1 MPGESTLLLSA
12 EGGAL
17 GRLILAG
24 AAGAVLTLAMDR
36 LVRPGAPG
44 LRRVWPAALI
54 AAGTFGLLFGVALLA
69 FGRPLFACALALAA
83 QMLVVQVS
91 NAKFRALREPFV
103 FTDFGLFSQAL
114 RHPRLYL
121 PFLGVGRAVAA
132 SVAFALAIY
141 LGLRLEPGLTS
152 AAAYA
157 LVVMAIA
164 AGLLAAGA
172 RFAEAVVLD
181 PVEDLRRLGL
191 FPSLW
196 LYWIAQRRQ
205 GDVAPAATWHTR
217 RCAIGVLPVGTLP
230 DLVAVESESFFDAR
244 RLHPGIRA
252 DVLARFDELGRQSVL
267 RGRLAVP
274 AWGANT
280 MRTEFAFLTGLGE
293 TALGAHRFNPYR
305 LAARAPLPALPACL
319 RALGY
324 RTVCIHPHPAGFFE
338 RNRVMPNLGFDEFID
353 LGGFEGAARAGPYI
367 ADAAVGRKIAEVLEQ
382 ADGPIFVF
390 AITMENHGPLHLE
403 RATGEDAGRLYSE
416 PPPRGCE
423 DLTVYLRHLLNADRM
438 IGDLREMLTARARE
452 SVLCFFGDHVPSMP
466 NVYDAVGLVD
476 GRTDYLVWHSR
487 GGAGEERDLA
497 ADQLGAALVETA
509 LAAAARGGTRSPAG
523 GEPSQ

>member
-1 MPGESTLLLSA
+1 
-12 EGGAL
+12 
-17 GRLILAG
+17 
-24 AAGAVLTLAMDR
+24 MDR

-44 LRRVWPAALI
+44 LRRGWPAALI
-54 AAGTFGLLFGVALLA
+54 AIATFGLLFGLGLA
-69 FGRPLFACALALAA
+69 AFRRPLFACALALAG

-91 NAKFRALREPFV
+91 NAKYRALREPFV

-121 PFLGVGRAVAA
+121 PFLGVGRAFAA

-141 LGLRLEPGLTS
+141 LGLWLEPGLTS

-157 LVVMAIA
+157 SVVMAIA
-164 AGLLAAGA
+164 AGVLAAGA

-181 PVEDLRRLGL
+181 PVADLRRHGL

-196 LYWIAQRRQ
+196 LYWIAERRQ
-205 GDVAPAATWHTR
+205 GDVAPAAPWQARH
-217 RCAIGVLPVGTLP
+217 CATDVPPVGTLP
-230 DLVAVESESFFDAR
+230 DLVVVESESFFDAR
-244 RLHPGIRA
+244 RLHPGIRSE
-252 DVLARFDELGRQSVL
+252 VLARFDELALQSVL

-280 MRTEFAFLTGLGE
+280 MRTEFAFLTGLGQ

-305 LAARAPLPALPACL
+305 LAARASLPALPACL

-338 RNRVMPNLGFDEFID
+338 RHRVMPNLGFDEFID
-353 LGGFEGAARAGPYI
+353 LAGFEGAARAGPYI

-382 ADGPIFVF
+382 ADGPVFVF

-403 RATGEDAGRLYSE
+403 RATAEDVGRLYSE
-416 PPPRGCE
+416 PPPRGFD
-423 DLTVYLRHLLNADRM
+423 DLTVYLRHLANADRM
-438 IGDLREMLTARARE
+438 LGELRESLAGRQRE

-466 NVYDAVGLVD
+466 SVYDAVGLAD
-476 GRTDYLVWHSR
+476 GRTDYLVWRSC

-497 ADQLGAALVETA
+497 AHQLGAVLVETT
-509 LAAAARGGTRSPAG
+509 LAAAA
-523 GEPSQ
+523 